1 MKYIRRTVN
10 RQILHRFTIL
20 ILLFFTH
27 CMTVVSFTQDRF
39 FFYDSR
45 EKKCTDGTPYS
56 LIYGGIRADAD
67 FISKSANKEH
77 HPHSLAPDWL
87 ILTLSLIDSP
97 FALALDTVF
106 LPVTLP
112 RAYLRSRDLGK
123 MNEKLEKLT
132 PAELKKKEEEIISC
146 ENL

>member
-1 MKYIRRTVN
+1 MKYLFDIRHLF
-10 RQILHRFTIL
+10 ILSFIV
-20 ILLFFTH
+20 LFLSN
-27 CMTVVSFTQDRF
+27 CMTVVSFSQERF

-67 FISKSANKEH
+67 FMMKSANKEH

-87 ILTLSLIDSP
+87 IFTLALIDSP
-97 FALALDTVF
+97 FAVGLDTVF

-112 RAYLRSRDLGK
+112 RAYIRSRDLGK
-123 MNEKLEKLT
+123 MNEKLEKLS
-132 PAELKKKEEEIISC
+132 PAELKKKEEEIIAC
-146 ENL
+146 EAL